1 MVNCVTQ
8 VNAHLLDLVRVLDE
22 EHPLCGVVIPFDF
35 AERIVKA
42 LRSPG
47 PQRRIAGELQAV
59 IDQTSAALFPQLGA
73 IEGQL
78 MEAVS

>member
-22 EHPLCGVVIPFDF
+22 DHPLCGVVIPFDF

-47 PQRRIAGELQAV
+47 RQCRVAGELKQV
-59 IDQTSAALFPQLGA
+59 MDRTNGALFSELGT
-73 IEGQL
+73 IERELLELVG
-78 MEAVS
+78 